1 MKKYITLFPSF
12 IYSAFNKTPFRYF
25 FILILR
31 VSLSLI
37 VIHFHI
43 PSAMGDDETSS
54 QELHEGFPTVV
65 NLKQTLNKV
74 HDTIYTLISFKKID
88 EDTKYELQTLR
99 LELEEKILS
108 ENLTVPQVIDFLAE
122 RASDKAINSNQRKA
136 VIYTL
141 KKLLKQYSL
150 HDTTKAIQII
160 NSLKEIV
167 SVKKIDP
174 QVRIDAI
181 YLIGELLEKYS
192 LPSEASGILVLFRME
207 FLLEQINSHIQLAL
221 VQSIGKILKKYNLPP
236 SEVTQAFNQI
246 KTGLFNT
253 NPLVRQSANQIT
265 EWLLKTD
272 KVSEPE
278 KSKFISWIA
287 GHLNDEER
295 QNKVSAL
302 KILTHFIEQD
312 IVSDPNDIQEIAGM
326 TAKLLI
332 HPHHWIVQQKAIKAL
347 NIILNKQATALSPDY
362 KKKIAR
368 KLPIWLTNQNL
379 NTRTEAI
386 KLSETLFNQI
396 VLPHSEQ
403 MDILHVI
410 AQLTFDETG
419 GVRRVSSR
427 MMRNLMTDDNFSL
440 PEKTEITSIVSK
452 GFPNAAHGISKSLN
466 VLKAAEKADVPL
478 DFHILYNVA
487 HIIYLPFPFGTK
499 TEAFVRERFY
509 EMPISNRK
517 EVEQRM
523 LLGLKIDEQVTKRRN
538 PNSSDAGTACEE
550 SYSSSEIFIPN

>member
-12 IYSAFNKTPFRYF
+12 IYSAFNKTPFQYF
-25 FILILR
+25 SILILR
-31 VSLSLI
+31 VFLSLI
-37 VIHFHI
+37 VIHSHI
-43 PSAMGDDETSS
+43 PSAMGDDKTSS

-65 NLKQTLNKV
+65 NLKQTLNRV
-74 HDTIYTLISFKKID
+74 HDIIYALLSLKKID
-88 EDTKYELQTLR
+88 EDTKYELQTLQ

-108 ENLTVPQVIDFLAE
+108 ENLTVPQVIDFLAK

-160 NSLKEIV
+160 NSLKEVV
-167 SVKKIDP
+167 SAKKSDP
-174 QVRIDAI
+174 QVRIDTI
-181 YLIGELLEKYS
+181 HLIGELLEKYS

-221 VQSIGKILKKYNLPP
+221 LQSIEKILKKYNLPP
-236 SEVTQAFNQI
+236 SEVTQALNQI
-246 KTGLFNT
+246 KTGLFNS
-253 NPLVRQSANQIT
+253 NPNVRLNTNQIT

-272 KVSEPE
+272 KVSESE

-302 KILTHFIEQD
+302 KILIRFINQN
-312 IVSDPNDIQEIAGM
+312 ILSDPDDIQGIAGM
-326 TAKLLI
+326 IAKLLI

-368 KLPIWLTNQNL
+368 ELPVWLTNQNL
-379 NTRTEAI
+379 NTKSEAI
-386 KLSETLFNQI
+386 KLAETLFNQI

-403 MDILHVI
+403 LDILYVI
-410 AQLTFDETG
+410 AQLTFDEAG
-419 GVRRVSSR
+419 VVRRVSSR
-427 MMRNLMTDDNFSL
+427 MMRNFMADDNFSL
-440 PEKTEITSIVSK
+440 PEKTEITSIVSE

-466 VLKAAEKADVPL
+466 VLKAAKKAGVPL

-487 HIIYLPFPFGTK
+487 HMIHLPFSIGNRV
-499 TEAFVRERFY
+499 EAFVRENSK
-509 EMPISNRK
+509 EIPISNEK
-517 EVEQRM
+517 EEEQKM
-523 LLGLKIDEQVTKRRN
+523 LLGLKIDEQVTNRRN

-550 SYSSSEIFIPN
+550 SYSSSEIFTPN